1 MFACLRVS
9 YFVACSK
16 QASTR
21 AIPGG
26 REGGVSCFMKRANA
40 ALKYTCKLKVAIYMS
55 LRGLSGWVGHDSAKL
70 RELSAFRRRPHTG
83 QLAKI
88 CALMM
93 ALSHSSDFSEACEH
107 HVDCIAWVIDQ
118 ADLKTTSISADRL
131 LVQRE

>member
-1 MFACLRVS
+1 MQ
-9 YFVACSK
+9 
-16 QASTR
+16 QASDSGASR
-21 AIPGG
+21 PRG
-26 REGGVSCFMKRANA
+26 RRHSSYVCYFMKRANA
-40 ALKYTCKLKVAIYMS
+40 ALKTCLMCKLEVAMCIT
-55 LRGLSGWVGHDSAKL
+55 RGGSGGAGHDSAKL
-70 RELSAFRRRPHTG
+70 RELSAVRRRPHIG

-93 ALSHSSDFSEACEH
+93 ALSDSSDFSEACEH